1 LRAYSLRFGE
11 VARASVA
18 DEERGV
24 RVYVVEYVIGL
35 FIVLVTIVSVLFI
48 LVLPRQPQGLEK
60 LTVIVNK
67 SVHYSFVMLSRLA
80 RTYEVKDS
88 ILAPTAPVAL
98 LAQLLWWALSL
109 VLGFALMLMST
120 THSFVHG
127 LTQAVT
133 ALFTVGSIH
142 IGGAPNTV
150 LDIGAGATWVVIVA
164 LQIAYLPS
172 LYNSFS
178 RRESLVTMLESRA
191 GSPAWG
197 PELLARHQLV
207 GINDALP
214 QLYADWEQW
223 AAEVTESHTTY
234 PVLLLFRSPEPWLN
248 WIIGLLAV
256 LDAGAMQ
263 LALCPTT
270 APSQTRLCLRMGF
283 TLFNRLASSLGY
295 PVDEDPDPDAP
306 ISLTYEEFAS
316 AVEKLV
322 LVGFPIERSAE
333 DAWPHFRGWRINYE
347 SSAYRLADAFTSP
360 LAPWSGTRRNLRA
373 GVVEP
378 KRPPH
383 RAPSSVAKL
392 AAARPEVVNPPRA
405 HQTRTWKPSRHKP
418 E

>member
-1 LRAYSLRFGE
+1 M
-11 VARASVA
+11 
-18 DEERGV
+18 
-24 RVYVVEYVIGL
+24 YVVEYVVGL
-35 FIVLVTIVSVLFI
+35 FIVLVTVVSVLFI

-60 LTVIVNK
+60 LTVVVNK
-67 SVHYSFVMLSRLA
+67 FVHYSFVMVSRLA
-80 RTYEVKDS
+80 RSYEVKDS

-98 LAQLLWWALSL
+98 IAQLAWWAVSL
-109 VLGFALMLMST
+109 VLGFALMLMNT

-133 ALFTVGSIH
+133 ALFTVGAIH
-142 IGGAPNTV
+142 IGGTPNTM

-283 TLFNRLASSLGY
+283 TLFNRLAGSLGY
-295 PVDEDPDPDAP
+295 PIDDDPDPDAP
-306 ISLTYEEFAS
+306 ILLTYEEFAS

-333 DAWPHFRGWRINYE
+333 EAWPHFRGWRINYE

-383 RAPSSVAKL
+383 RAPSAVAKL

-405 HQTRTWKPSRHKP
+405 QQTRTWKPTRTKP
-418 E
+418 Q

>member
-1 LRAYSLRFGE
+1 
-11 VARASVA
+11 
-18 DEERGV
+18 
-24 RVYVVEYVIGL
+24 VYVVEYVVGL
-35 FIVLVTIVSVLFI
+35 FIVLVTVVSVLFI

-60 LTVIVNK
+60 LTVVVNK
-67 SVHYSFVMLSRLA
+67 FVHYSFVMVSRLA

-98 LAQLLWWALSL
+98 IAQLAWWAVSL
-109 VLGFALMLMST
+109 VLGFALMLMNT

-133 ALFTVGSIH
+133 ALFTVGAIH
-142 IGGAPNTV
+142 IGGTPNTM

-283 TLFNRLASSLGY
+283 TLFNRLAGSLGY
-295 PVDEDPDPDAP
+295 PIDDDPDPDAP
-306 ISLTYEEFAS
+306 ILLTYEEFAS

-333 DAWPHFRGWRINYE
+333 EAWPHFRGWRINYE

-383 RAPSSVAKL
+383 RAPSAVAKL

-405 HQTRTWKPSRHKP
+405 QQTRTWKPTRTKP
-418 E
+418 Q

>member
-1 LRAYSLRFGE
+1 M
-11 VARASVA
+11 
-18 DEERGV
+18 
-24 RVYVVEYVIGL
+24 YVVEYIIGL
-35 FIVLVTIVSVLFI
+35 LVVLITVVSVLFI

-67 SVHYSFVMLSRLA
+67 SVHYSFVMFA
-80 RTYEVKDS
+80 RMAKTYEVKDS

-98 LAQLLWWALSL
+98 IAQLLWWAVCL
-109 VLGFALMLMST
+109 VLGFALMLMHT

-133 ALFTVGSIH
+133 SLFTVGAIH
-142 IGGAPNTV
+142 SGGAPNTV
-150 LDIGAGATWVVIVA
+150 LDIAAGATWVVIVA

-172 LYNSFS
+172 LYASFS
-178 RRESLVTMLESRA
+178 RREALVTMLQSRA

-263 LALCPTT
+263 LALSPST
-270 APSQTRLCLRMGF
+270 APSQTRLCIRMGF
-283 TLFNRLASSLGY
+283 TLFNRLAASLGY
-295 PVDEDPDPDAP
+295 PVDDDPNPDSP
-306 ISLTYEEFAS
+306 IQLTYEEFAS
-316 AVEKLV
+316 AVEKLA
-322 LVGFPIERSAE
+322 LVGFPMERSAE
-333 DAWPHFRGWRINYE
+333 EAWPQFRGWRINYE
-347 SSAYRLADAFTSP
+347 ASAYRLADAFTAP

-378 KRPPH
+378 RRPPH
-383 RAPSSVAKL
+383 RAPAAVTPSGLAKFTT
-392 AAARPEVVNPPRA
+392 ARPEVINPPHA
-405 HQTRTWKPSRHKP
+405 QQTRTWKPSRHKP
-418 E
+418 T

>member
-1 LRAYSLRFGE
+1 
-11 VARASVA
+11 
-18 DEERGV
+18 
-24 RVYVVEYVIGL
+24 VYVVEYIIGL
-35 FIVLVTIVSVLFI
+35 LVVLITVVSVLFI

-67 SVHYSFVMLSRLA
+67 SVHYSFVMFA
-80 RTYEVKDS
+80 RMAKTYEVKDS

-98 LAQLLWWALSL
+98 IAQLLWWAVCL
-109 VLGFALMLMST
+109 VLGFALMLMHT

-133 ALFTVGSIH
+133 SLFTVGAIH
-142 IGGAPNTV
+142 SGGAPNTV
-150 LDIGAGATWVVIVA
+150 LDIAAGATWVVIVA

-172 LYNSFS
+172 LYASFS
-178 RRESLVTMLESRA
+178 RREALVTMLQSRA

-263 LALCPTT
+263 LALSPST
-270 APSQTRLCLRMGF
+270 APSQTRLCIRMGF
-283 TLFNRLASSLGY
+283 TLFNRLAASLGY
-295 PVDEDPDPDAP
+295 PVDDDPNPDSP
-306 ISLTYEEFAS
+306 IQLTYEEFAS
-316 AVEKLV
+316 AVEKLA
-322 LVGFPIERSAE
+322 LVGFPMERSAE
-333 DAWPHFRGWRINYE
+333 EAWPQFRGWRINYE
-347 SSAYRLADAFTSP
+347 ASAYRLADAFTAP

-378 KRPPH
+378 RRPPH
-383 RAPSSVAKL
+383 RAPAAVTPSGLAKFTT
-392 AAARPEVVNPPRA
+392 ARPEVINPPHA
-405 HQTRTWKPSRHKP
+405 QQTRTWKPSRHKP
-418 E
+418 T

>member
-1 LRAYSLRFGE
+1 M
-11 VARASVA
+11 
-18 DEERGV
+18 
-24 RVYVVEYVIGL
+24 YVIEYIIGL
-35 FIVLVTIVSVLFI
+35 LIVIVTILSVLFI

-60 LTVIVNK
+60 MTLIVNK
-67 SVHYSFVMLSRLA
+67 SVHFAFVALSRIA
-80 RTYEVKDS
+80 RSYEGKDS

-98 LAQLLWWALSL
+98 VAQLLFWAVSL
-109 VLGFALMLMST
+109 VLGFALMLMNT
-120 THSFVHG
+120 THSFWHG
-127 LTQAVT
+127 LTQALT
-133 ALFTVGSIH
+133 ALFTVGAIH
-142 IGGAPNTV
+142 SGGTPNTA
-150 LDIGAGATWVVIVA
+150 LDIAAGATWVVIVA

-178 RRESLVTMLESRA
+178 RREALVTMLESRA

-207 GINDALP
+207 GITDALP

-248 WIIGLLAV
+248 WIIGQLAV

-283 TLFNRLASSLGY
+283 TMFNRLTSSLGY
-295 PVDEDPDPDAP
+295 PVDPDPDPDAS
-306 ISLTYEEFAS
+306 IRLDYSEFAS
-316 AVEKLV
+316 AVEKLSI
-322 LVGFPIERSAE
+322 VGFPMERSAE
-333 DAWPHFRGWRINYE
+333 EAWPHFRGWRINYE
-347 SSAYRLADAFTSP
+347 SSAYLLADAFTAP
-360 LAPWSGTRRNLRA
+360 LSPWSGTRRNLRA

-383 RAPSSVAKL
+383 RAPTGIAKVL
-392 AAARPEVVNPPRA
+392 SDRPEVVNPPRA
-405 HQTRTWKPSRHKP
+405 QQPRTWMPSRRRP
-418 E
+418 S

>member
-1 LRAYSLRFGE
+1 M
-11 VARASVA
+11 
-18 DEERGV
+18 
-24 RVYVVEYVIGL
+24 YVIEYIVGL
-35 FIVLVTIVSVLFI
+35 FIVLVTVVSVLFI

-67 SVHYSFVMLSRLA
+67 SVHYTFVMFA
-80 RTYEVKDS
+80 RMAKTYERKDS

-98 LAQLLWWALSL
+98 IAQLLWWAVCL
-109 VLGFALMLMST
+109 VFGFALMLMDT

-133 ALFTVGSIH
+133 ALFTVGAIH
-142 IGGAPNTV
+142 IGGVPNTA
-150 LDIGAGATWVVIVA
+150 LDIAAGATWVVIVA

-172 LYNSFS
+172 LYSSFS
-178 RRESLVTMLESRA
+178 RREALVTMLQSRA

-214 QLYADWEQW
+214 QLYADWELW

-263 LALCPTT
+263 LALTPTT
-270 APSQTRLCLRMGF
+270 APSQTRLCIRMGF
-283 TLFNRLASSLGY
+283 TLFNRLAGSLGY
-295 PVDEDPDPDAP
+295 PVDDDPDPDSP
-306 ISLTYEEFAS
+306 IQLTYEEFVS
-316 AVEKLV
+316 AVEKLA
-322 LVGFPIERSAE
+322 LVGFPMERSAE
-333 DAWPHFRGWRINYE
+333 EAWPHFRGWRINYE
-347 SSAYRLADAFTSP
+347 ASAYRLADAFTAP

-378 KRPPH
+378 RRPPH
-383 RAPSSVAKL
+383 RAPAAVAKFVN
-392 AAARPEVVNPPRA
+392 ARPEVVNPPHA
-405 HQTRTWKPSRHKP
+405 TRTWKPSRQKP

>member
-1 LRAYSLRFGE
+1 
-11 VARASVA
+11 
-18 DEERGV
+18 
-24 RVYVVEYVIGL
+24 
-35 FIVLVTIVSVLFI
+35 
-48 LVLPRQPQGLEK
+48 
-60 LTVIVNK
+60 LTVVVNK
-67 SVHYSFVMLSRLA
+67 SVHYTFVAFSRLA
-80 RTYEVKDS
+80 RTFEAKDS

-98 LAQLLWWALSL
+98 IAQLLWWAVCL
-109 VLGFALMLMST
+109 VLGFALMLMDT
-120 THSFVHG
+120 THSFTHG
-127 LTQAVT
+127 LTQALT

-142 IGGAPNTV
+142 IGGVPNEA
-150 LDIGAGATWVVIVA
+150 LDIAAGATWVVIVA

-172 LYNSFS
+172 LYASFS
-178 RRESLVTMLESRA
+178 RREALVTMLQSRA
-191 GSPAWG
+191 GAPAWG

-283 TLFNRLASSLGY
+283 TLFNRLAGSLGY
-295 PVDEDPDPDAP
+295 PVDDDPDPDAA
-306 ISLTYEEFAS
+306 ILLSFEEFSS
-316 AVEKLV
+316 AVDKLV
-322 LVGFPIERSAE
+322 QVGFPIERSAE
-333 DAWPHFRGWRINYE
+333 EAWPHFRGWRINYE
-347 SSAYRLADAFTSP
+347 SSAYRLADAFTAP

-383 RAPSSVAKL
+383 RAPAVVVKFAN
-392 AAARPEVVNPPRA
+392 ARPTVVNPPRA
-405 HQTRTWKPSRHKP
+405 QQTRTFKPSRHRP
-418 E
+418 Q

>member
-1 LRAYSLRFGE
+1 M
-11 VARASVA
+11 
-18 DEERGV
+18 
-24 RVYVVEYVIGL
+24 YVVEYIIGL
-35 FIVLVTIVSVLFI
+35 LVVLITVVSVLFI

-67 SVHYSFVMLSRLA
+67 SVHYSFVMFA
-80 RTYEVKDS
+80 RMAKTYEVKDS

-98 LAQLLWWALSL
+98 IAQLLWWAVCL
-109 VLGFALMLMST
+109 VLGFALMLMHT

-133 ALFTVGSIH
+133 SLFTVGAIH
-142 IGGAPNTV
+142 SGGAPNTV
-150 LDIGAGATWVVIVA
+150 LDIAAGATWVVIVA

-172 LYNSFS
+172 LYASFS
-178 RRESLVTMLESRA
+178 RREALVTMLQSRA

-263 LALCPTT
+263 LALSPST
-270 APSQTRLCLRMGF
+270 APSQTRLCIRMGF
-283 TLFNRLASSLGY
+283 TLFNRLAASLGY
-295 PVDEDPDPDAP
+295 PVDDDPNPDSP
-306 ISLTYEEFAS
+306 IQLTYEEFAS
-316 AVEKLV
+316 AVEKLA
-322 LVGFPIERSAE
+322 LVGFPMERSAE
-333 DAWPHFRGWRINYE
+333 EAWPQFRGWRINYE
-347 SSAYRLADAFTSP
+347 ASAYRLADAFTAP

-378 KRPPH
+378 RRPPH
-383 RAPSSVAKL
+383 RAPAAVTPSGLAKFTT
-392 AAARPEVVNPPRA
+392 ARPEVINPPHA
-405 HQTRTWKPSRHKP
+405 QQNRTWKPSRHKP
-418 E
+418 T

>member
-1 LRAYSLRFGE
+1 
-11 VARASVA
+11 
-18 DEERGV
+18 
-24 RVYVVEYVIGL
+24 VYVVEFVLGL
-35 FIVLVTIVSVLFI
+35 LIVLVTILSVLFI

-67 SVHYSFVMLSRLA
+67 SVHYSFVALSRFA
-80 RTYEVKDS
+80 RTYEAKDS

-98 LAQLLWWALSL
+98 LAQLLWWAVCL
-109 VLGFALMLMST
+109 VLGFALMLMRT

-133 ALFTVGSIH
+133 SLFTVGAIH
-142 IGGAPNTV
+142 SGGAPNTV
-150 LDIGAGATWVVIVA
+150 LDIAAGATWVVIVA

-178 RRESLVTMLESRA
+178 RREALVTMLESRA

-214 QLYADWEQW
+214 QLYADWEEW

-248 WIIGLLAV
+248 WIVGLLAV

-263 LALCPTT
+263 LALNPST
-270 APSQTRLCLRMGF
+270 APSQSRLCLRMGF
-283 TLFNRLASSLGY
+283 TLFNRLAASLGY
-295 PVDEDPDPDAP
+295 PVDPDPDPDAT
-306 ISLTYEEFAS
+306 ITLTYEEFLS
-316 AVEKLV
+316 AVDNLRQY
-322 LVGFPIERSAE
+322 GFPMERSAE
-333 DAWPHFRGWRINYE
+333 DAWPHFKGWRINYE
-347 SSAYRLADAFTSP
+347 NSAYLLADAFT
-360 LAPWSGTRRNLRA
+360 APPAQWSGPRRHLRA

-383 RAPSSVAKL
+383 RAPAVA
-392 AAARPEVVNPPRA
+392 AAAAQFADARPEVVNPPRT
-405 HQTRTWKPSRHKP
+405 HQTRTWKPSRHRP
-418 E
+418 A

>member
-1 LRAYSLRFGE
+1 M
-11 VARASVA
+11 
-18 DEERGV
+18 
-24 RVYVVEYVIGL
+24 YVVEYVIGL
-35 FIVLVTIVSVLFI
+35 IIVLVTIVSVLFI

-67 SVHYSFVMLSRLA
+67 SVHYSFVMLSRLG

-98 LAQLLWWALSL
+98 LAQLLWWAVSL
-109 VLGFALMLMST
+109 VLGFALMLMNT
-120 THSFVHG
+120 THSFGHG

-133 ALFTVGSIH
+133 ALFTVGAIH
-142 IGGAPNTV
+142 AGGTPNTM
-150 LDIGAGATWVVIVA
+150 LDIAAGATWVVIVA
-164 LQIAYLPS
+164 LKIAYLPS

-178 RRESLVTMLESRA
+178 RREALVTMLESRA

-263 LALCPTT
+263 LALNPTT

-283 TLFNRLASSLGY
+283 TLFNRLAASLGY
-295 PVDEDPDPDAP
+295 PVDPDPDPDGA
-306 ISLTYEEFAS
+306 IKLEYAEFLS
-316 AVEKLV
+316 AVDNLAEY
-322 LVGFPIERSAE
+322 GFPMERSAE

-347 SSAYRLADAFTSP
+347 NSAYRLADAFTAP
-360 LAPWSGTRRNLRA
+360 PAPWSGTRRHLRA

-383 RAPSSVAKL
+383 RAPGSISKFADD
-392 AAARPEVVNPPRA
+392 RPEVVNPPRA
-405 HQTRTWKPSRHKP
+405 QQARTWKPSRRKP
-418 E
+418 Q

>member
-1 LRAYSLRFGE
+1 
-11 VARASVA
+11 
-18 DEERGV
+18 
-24 RVYVVEYVIGL
+24 VYVVEYVVGL
-35 FIVLVTIVSVLFI
+35 LVVLITVLSVIFI

-60 LTVIVNK
+60 LTVVVNK
-67 SVHYSFVMLSRLA
+67 SVHYSFVAFSRLA
-80 RTYEVKDS
+80 RTYESKDS

-98 LAQLLWWALSL
+98 VAQLLWWALSL
-109 VLGFALMLMST
+109 VVGFALMLMDT
-120 THSFVHG
+120 THSFGHG
-127 LTQAVT
+127 LTQALT
-133 ALFTVGSIH
+133 SLFTVGAIH
-142 IGGAPNTV
+142 IGGAPNAS
-150 LDIGAGATWVVIVA
+150 LDIAAGATWVVIVA

-172 LYNSFS
+172 LYTSFS
-178 RRESLVTMLESRA
+178 RREALVTMLQSRA

-263 LALCPTT
+263 LALCPST

-295 PVDEDPDPDAP
+295 PVDDDPDPDSD
-306 ISLTYEEFAS
+306 IILTFEEFSS
-316 AVEKLV
+316 AVDKLA
-322 LVGFPIERSAE
+322 LVGFPMEQSAE
-333 DAWPHFRGWRINYE
+333 EAWPQFRGWRINYE
-347 SSAYRLADAFTSP
+347 SSAYRLADAFTAP

-373 GVVEP
+373 GIVEP

-383 RAPSSVAKL
+383 RAP
-392 AAARPEVVNPPRA
+392 AAVVKFVNARPTVVNPPRT
-405 HQTRTWKPSRHKP
+405 HQTRTFKPTRKKSQ
-418 E
+418 

>member
-1 LRAYSLRFGE
+1 M
-11 VARASVA
+11 
-18 DEERGV
+18 
-24 RVYVVEYVIGL
+24 YVIEFILGL
-35 FIVLVTIVSVLFI
+35 LIVIVTVVSVLFI

-67 SVHYSFVMLSRLA
+67 SVHYSFVAFSRLA
-80 RTYEVKDS
+80 PSYEAKDS

-98 LAQLLWWALSL
+98 IAQLLWWAVGL
-109 VLGFALMLMST
+109 VFGFALMLMHT
-120 THSFVHG
+120 THSFGRG
-127 LTQAVT
+127 LTQALT
-133 ALFTVGSIH
+133 SLFTVGAVH
-142 IGGAPNTV
+142 IGGTPNTA
-150 LDIGAGATWVVIVA
+150 LDIAAGATWVVIVA

-172 LYNSFS
+172 LYSSFS
-178 RRESLVTMLESRA
+178 RREALVTMLESRA

-248 WIIGLLAV
+248 WIVGLLAV

-263 LALCPTT
+263 LALCPAT

-295 PVDEDPDPDAP
+295 SVDPDPDP
-306 ISLTYEEFAS
+306 DGSIILTYEEFES
-316 AVEKLV
+316 AVDKLV
-322 LVGFPIERSAE
+322 QVGFPIERSAE
-333 DAWPHFRGWRINYE
+333 EAWPHFKGWRINYE
-347 SSAYRLADAFTSP
+347 LSAYRLADAFTAP

-378 KRPPH
+378 NRPPH
-383 RAPSSVAKL
+383 RTPTNLAKVIP
-392 AAARPEVVNPPRA
+392 ARPEVVNPPRPRP
-405 HQTRTWKPSRHKP
+405 TRTWKPSRTKP
-418 E
+418 Q

>member
-1 LRAYSLRFGE
+1 
-11 VARASVA
+11 
-18 DEERGV
+18 
-24 RVYVVEYVIGL
+24 VYVVEYVVGL
-35 FIVLVTIVSVLFI
+35 FIVLVTVVSVLFI

-60 LTVIVNK
+60 LTVVVNK
-67 SVHYSFVMLSRLA
+67 FVHYSFVMVSRLA

-98 LAQLLWWALSL
+98 IAQLAWWAVSL
-109 VLGFALMLMST
+109 VLGFALMLMNT

-133 ALFTVGSIH
+133 ALFTVGAIH
-142 IGGAPNTV
+142 IGGTPNTT

-283 TLFNRLASSLGY
+283 TLFNRLAGSLGY
-295 PVDEDPDPDAP
+295 PIDDDPDPDAP
-306 ISLTYEEFAS
+306 ILLTYEEFAS

-333 DAWPHFRGWRINYE
+333 EAWPHFRGWRINYE

-383 RAPSSVAKL
+383 RAPSAVAKL

-405 HQTRTWKPSRHKP
+405 QQSRTWKPTRTKP
-418 E
+418 Q

>member
-1 LRAYSLRFGE
+1 
-11 VARASVA
+11 VA

>member
-1 LRAYSLRFGE
+1 
-11 VARASVA
+11 
-18 DEERGV
+18 
-24 RVYVVEYVIGL
+24 VYVIEYIIGL
-35 FIVLVTIVSVLFI
+35 LIVLITVVSVLFI

-67 SVHYSFVMLSRLA
+67 SVHYSFVMFA
-80 RTYEVKDS
+80 RMAKTYEVKDS

-98 LAQLLWWALSL
+98 IAQLLWWAVCL
-109 VLGFALMLMST
+109 VLGFALMLMHT

-133 ALFTVGSIH
+133 SLFTVGAIH
-142 IGGAPNTV
+142 SGGTPNTV
-150 LDIGAGATWVVIVA
+150 LDIAAGATWVVIVA

-172 LYNSFS
+172 LYASFS
-178 RRESLVTMLESRA
+178 RREALVTMLQSRA

-263 LALCPTT
+263 LALSPST
-270 APSQTRLCLRMGF
+270 APSQTRLCIRMGF
-283 TLFNRLASSLGY
+283 TLFNRLAASLGY
-295 PVDEDPDPDAP
+295 PVDDDPNPDSP
-306 ISLTYEEFAS
+306 IQLTYEEFAS
-316 AVEKLV
+316 AVEKLA
-322 LVGFPIERSAE
+322 LVGFPMERSAE
-333 DAWPHFRGWRINYE
+333 EAWPQFRGWRINYE
-347 SSAYRLADAFTSP
+347 ASAYRLADAFTAP

-378 KRPPH
+378 RRPPH
-383 RAPSSVAKL
+383 RAPAAVTPSGLAKFTT
-392 AAARPEVVNPPRA
+392 ARPEVINPPHA
-405 HQTRTWKPSRHKP
+405 QQNRTWKPSRHKP
-418 E
+418 T

>member
-1 LRAYSLRFGE
+1 
-11 VARASVA
+11 
-18 DEERGV
+18 
-24 RVYVVEYVIGL
+24 VYVVEYVIGL
-35 FIVLVTIVSVLFI
+35 LIVLVTIVSVLFI

-67 SVHYSFVMLSRLA
+67 SVHYSFVMVARLA

-98 LAQLLWWALSL
+98 IAQLLWWAVSL
-109 VLGFALMLMST
+109 VLGFALMLMNT

-133 ALFTVGSIH
+133 SLFTVGAIH
-142 IGGAPNTV
+142 TGGAPNTS
-150 LDIGAGATWVVIVA
+150 LDIAAGATWVVIVA

-223 AAEVTESHTTY
+223 AAEVTESHVTY

-283 TLFNRLASSLGY
+283 TLFNRLAGSLGY
-295 PVDEDPDPDAP
+295 PVDDDPDPDAP
-306 ISLTYEEFAS
+306 ILLTYEEFAS

-333 DAWPHFRGWRINYE
+333 EAWPHFRGWRINYE
-347 SSAYRLADAFTSP
+347 RSAYRLADAFTSP

-383 RAPSSVAKL
+383 RAPSAVAKL
-392 AAARPEVVNPPRA
+392 AAARPEVVNPPRSQ
-405 HQTRTWKPSRHKP
+405 QTRTWKPSRQKP
-418 E
+418 Q